1 MRTPREK
8 YLVEF
13 IGTFFFLYVIT
24 STGGNAIAI
33 GSALALAIFLG
44 GKISGGNF
52 NPAVTIMM
60 ASAKK
65 MPTTQVLPYIIAQV
79 AGGLLALE
87 LYKRT

>member
-1 MRTPREK
+1 MQK

-13 IGTFFFLYVIT
+13 FGTFFFLYVII
-24 STGGNAIAI
+24 SVGHPLAI
-33 GSALALAIFLG
+33 GAALALAIFLG

-60 ASAKK
+60 AAGKK
-65 MPTTQVLPYIIAQV
+65 MPVADAVPYIIAQI

-87 LYKRT
+87 LYKRM

>member
-1 MRTPREK
+1 MQPKK

-13 IGTFFFLYVIT
+13 IGTFFFLYVII
-24 STGGNAIAI
+24 STGGNPIAV
-33 GSALALAIFLG
+33 GSALALAILIG

-60 ASAKK
+60 AMAKK
-65 MPTTQVLPYIIAQV
+65 MPMIEIVPYVIAQV

-87 LYKRT
+87 LHKHV